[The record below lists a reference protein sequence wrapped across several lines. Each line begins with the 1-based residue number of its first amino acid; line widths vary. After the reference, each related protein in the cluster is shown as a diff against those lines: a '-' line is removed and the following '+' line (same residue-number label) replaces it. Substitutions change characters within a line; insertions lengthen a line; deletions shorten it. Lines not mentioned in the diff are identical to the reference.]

1 MGRSQAAAGSARNR
15 RWPRIL
21 IGLGVLTFLV
31 LFCFWRSSNEQGGQK
46 PAEPFRI
53 AGNLYYVGASDVTA
67 FLLTGPKGHVLI
79 DGGYPG
85 TAPMIID
92 SIARLG
98 FKVTD
103 VRLILNS
110 HAHFDHAGGLAALK
124 KASGAELWVSEGDA
138 DAVESGGAEDPT
150 LGPLRILAAAGILSY
165 PPAKVDR
172 RFKDG
177 TVVRLGDI
185 RLTAHV
191 TPGHTAGCT
200 SWSIPLRDRGR
211 DLLAVEICGLGATP
225 FTSLAEPQ
233 LYPGVRGDFERSFRI
248 LRSLP
253 ADIYLATHAREFGRW
268 RKFQAR
274 SKGGDSVGP
283 FIDRQG
289 YREAI
294 DQAERKFRK
303 LLAEQQRG

>member
-1 MGRSQAAAGSARNR
+1 MGRSGAATARLERR

-21 IGLGVLTFLV
+21 
-31 LFCFWRSSNEQGGQK
+31 FCLLASALLIAFGFWRSASDQGGQK

-53 AGNLYYVGASDVTA
+53 AGNLYYVGASDVAA
-67 FLLTGPKGHVLI
+67 FLLTGPRGHVLI

-85 TAPMIID
+85 TPPMIMA
-92 SIARLG
+92 SIAKLG

-103 VRLILNS
+103 VKLILNS

-138 DAVESGGAEDPT
+138 DAVESGGARDES
-150 LGPLRILAAAGILSY
+150 LGPLRFLAAAGILSY
-165 PPAKVDR
+165 PSAKVDR

-177 TVVRLGDI
+177 TTVRLGDI
-185 RLTAHV
+185 ELTAHV
-191 TPGHTAGCT
+191 TPGHSRGCT
-200 SWSIPLRDRGR
+200 SWSIPLRDKGR
-211 DLLAVEICGLGATP
+211 DLLAVEICGLGVPA
-225 FTSLAEPQ
+225 FVSLTEPQ
-233 LYPGVRGDFERSFRI
+233 RYPGLRSDFERSFAT

-253 ADIYLATHAREFGRW
+253 ADIYLAPHAREFGRW

-274 SKGGDSVGP
+274 SKGGDPVEP

-289 YREAI
+289 YRNAI
-294 DQAERKFRK
+294 DRAESQFRK
-303 LLAEQQRG
+303 LLAEQERG